1 MASNIQKIKK
11 SQAKQEIDQVIND
24 TIFPDSQVD
33 KPGRSNRHNINS
45 VLVSYAA
52 ALQKEATPATIQF
65 NNLPQ
70 HTVKRH
76 IRASYDVDN
85 PKTFPTIGNKK
96 EKLPKTQATS
106 TRPPPTLLPPSQ
118 MKTPP
123 TFPTSL
129 TTIS

>member
-52 ALQKEATPATIQF
+52 ALQKEAIPTTIQF
-65 NNLPQ
+65 HNPPQ

-76 IRASYDVDN
+76 IRVSYYVDN
-85 PKTFPTIGNKK
+85 PNTFPAIGNKK
-96 EKLPKTQATS
+96 GK
-106 TRPPPTLLPPSQ
+106 
-118 MKTPP
+118 
-123 TFPTSL
+123 
-129 TTIS
+129 I